1 MHKALNMS
9 NNFSNESSRPQ
20 NVTCDVFLVNYFPV
34 KIVKVLLY
42 SIILLSSLVGNAL
55 IITIVRKRTEL
66 RNTINYFIVNMAV
79 SDFVYPLTVIPVQLT
94 QIATSSMQWCITGTV
109 GLIFCK
115 LTNFLEDV
123 SISVSIQSLVW
134 IALDRFVAVVLP
146 MKVHLISSRFR
157 VFAMASTWLL
167 AMVGNCLDF
176 YIYELA
182 EEGEEKVCMKLYGD
196 TLLIKTYAKVRT
208 TVFLIAPFVA
218 MTVLYCVIAV
228 TLRRQD
234 KALHCSAV
242 HQKDQRKRR
251 AIKMSFCIMTSF
263 YIAFLPVLVGFL
275 IKQYEVTVSCSF
287 LKALWFLAPCAVY
300 ISSVINP
307 IICIL
312 FVQSYRRGLK
322 EIIISCWSKRFT
334 NCNVETGEQNG
345 VSLEEIRVTVIEYCS
360 LAYPLRGRTAKHGG
374 Y

>member
-1 MHKALNMS
+1 MS
-9 NNFSNESSRPQ
+9 TNFSNASSRSQ
-20 NVTCDVFLVNYFPV
+20 NVTCDVILDNYFPV
-34 KIVKVLLY
+34 KIVKILLF

-94 QIATSSMQWCITGTV
+94 QIATSSMQWRITGTV

-115 LTNFLEDV
+115 LTKFLEDV
-123 SISVSIQSLVW
+123 SITVSIQSLVW

-157 VFAMASTWLL
+157 VFAIASTWAL
-167 AMVGNCLDF
+167 AIVGNCLDF
-176 YIYELA
+176 YMYELA
-182 EEGEEKVCMKLYGD
+182 EQREEKVCMKFYGD
-196 TLLIKTYAKVRT
+196 TLLVKTYAKVRT

-218 MTVLYCVIAV
+218 MTTLYCVIAV

-234 KALHCSAV
+234 KALHCRAEY
-242 HQKDQRKRR
+242 QEDQRKRR

-263 YIAFLPVLVGFL
+263 YIAFLPILVGFL
-275 IKQYEVTVSCSF
+275 IKQYGVAVPCSF
-287 LKALWFLAPCAVY
+287 LETLWFLAPCAVY

-322 EIIISCWSKRFT
+322 EIFISCWSKRFT
-334 NCNVETGEQNG
+334 TCNVETGEHYG
-345 VSLEEIRVTVIEYCS
+345 VGLEEIRVTVIDYCS
-360 LAYPLRGRTAKHGG
+360 
-374 Y
+374 